1 MIVKRIRKGA
11 PRKRRSFDE
20 IRTIV
25 NVLSTY
31 VLNASTDRSL
41 MYDGENALA
50 KYVLD
55 TQILAGHPV
64 EVGEKVDL
72 HGTRRL
78 QGSALVGLQR
88 QMLAANLLTP
98 GAVDPIEHYVMS
110 WKSHERPALKEIED
124 RLQTS
129 LPQVRGIPVVT
140 CSSLTGR
147 GLEKLLPA
155 VVRVHEI
162 WNRRV
167 ETGLLNRWLEGMV
180 DSHPPPVVKPPP
192 PPKAQPAKERAP
204 KKKKRAKAAS
214 AS

>member
-64 EVGEKVDL
+64 EVG
-72 HGTRRL
+72 
-78 QGSALVGLQR
+78 
-88 QMLAANLLTP
+88 
-98 GAVDPIEHYVMS
+98 
-110 WKSHERPALKEIED
+110 
-124 RLQTS
+124 
-129 LPQVRGIPVVT
+129 
-140 CSSLTGR
+140 
-147 GLEKLLPA
+147 
-155 VVRVHEI
+155 
-162 WNRRV
+162 
-167 ETGLLNRWLEGMV
+167 
-180 DSHPPPVVKPPP
+180 
-192 PPKAQPAKERAP
+192 
-204 KKKKRAKAAS
+204 
-214 AS
+214 